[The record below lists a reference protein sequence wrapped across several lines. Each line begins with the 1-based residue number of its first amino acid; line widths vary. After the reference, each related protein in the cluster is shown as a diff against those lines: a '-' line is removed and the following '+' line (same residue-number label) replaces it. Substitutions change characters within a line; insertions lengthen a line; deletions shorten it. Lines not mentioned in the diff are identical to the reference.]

1 MFGLL
6 WNSILVNPI
15 LNALVALYKVF
26 GDLGI
31 SIFFLTVLIRGI
43 LVPVV
48 APSMKAMKKQRDLQ
62 PEINKLKEKYSY
74 DKQLLAQ
81 KQMELFKQHGINP
94 MSGCLNQIIMIM
106 VLIALYNVINKF
118 TLHGTAEILNQS
130 IYLPALKFAEGTV
143 IPTNFLYL
151 DLAKPD
157 PYFILALFSGAA
169 QFIAS
174 KMTIPYVE
182 QAEKAAQKTPP
193 KSDDMALAIQ
203 QQSLYMMP
211 IMNVIIGVTLPSG
224 VVLYILTT
232 TLFTIVQNYFI
243 SGLGG
248 LKPWVVKAKKL
259 ALGKKER

>member
-1 MFGLL
+1 MLAFI
-6 WNSILVNPI
+6 WNNILVNPI
-15 LNALVALYKVF
+15 LNGLVALYQIF
-26 GDLGI
+26 GSLGI
-31 SIFFLTVLIRGI
+31 SIIILTLIIRGI

-48 APSMKAMKKQRDLQ
+48 APSLKAMKKQRDLQ

-94 MSGCLNQIIMIM
+94 MSGCLNQVIMIL
-106 VLIALYNVINKF
+106 VLIALYNVIRKF
-118 TLHGTAEILNQS
+118 TLNGTAEELNNG
-130 IYLPALKFAEGTV
+130 IYFTALKFAEGTI
-143 IPTNFLYL
+143 IPTKFLYL

-157 PYFILALFSGAA
+157 PYFGLALLSGLL

-182 QAEKAAQKTPP
+182 LAEKAAEKTPA
-193 KSDDMALAIQ
+193 KSDDIAMAMQ

-211 IMNVIIGVTLPSG
+211 IMNVIIGVTLPAG

-248 LKPWVVKAKKL
+248 LKPWVAKAKKL
-259 ALGKKER
+259 LRKNK